1 MKPIAMFPEKESQE
15 LLREFMPILDEEVDD
30 ISKSGVNVNI
40 SGEERK
46 VICVKSHM
54 TLCDGKMI
62 TNFMQLGGSY
72 CTMCTSEQKD
82 CHGQNIVKEGFL
94 ISRSVDSVKDLAI
107 ALADLEKGEVQRQ
120 RGDYNVRQGVIGQP
134 LTLADL
140 CSNIPVCHNK
150 IEYLNAL
157 LI

>member
-1 MKPIAMFPEKESQE
+1 MFPEKESQE

-62 TNFMQLGGSY
+62 TNLMQLCGSC
-72 CTMCTSEQKD
+72 CTICTSKQKD
-82 CHGQNIVKEGFL
+82 CHDQDIVKEGFL
-94 ISRSVDSVKDLAI
+94 ITRSVDSIKDLAI
-107 ALADLEKGEVQRQ
+107 SLADPETGEVQR
-120 RGDYNVRQGVIGQP
+120 
-134 LTLADL
+134 
-140 CSNIPVCHNK
+140 
-150 IEYLNAL
+150 
-157 LI
+157 

>member
-1 MKPIAMFPEKESQE
+1 MFLEKESYE

-62 TNFMQLGGSY
+62 TN
-72 CTMCTSEQKD
+72 
-82 CHGQNIVKEGFL
+82 
-94 ISRSVDSVKDLAI
+94 
-107 ALADLEKGEVQRQ
+107 
-120 RGDYNVRQGVIGQP
+120 
-134 LTLADL
+134 L
-140 CSNIPVCHNK
+140 CSWVAPTVQCVMA
-150 IEYLNAL
+150 EYSDRRVPYN
-157 LI
+157 

>member
-1 MKPIAMFPEKESQE
+1 
-15 LLREFMPILDEEVDD
+15 MPILDEEVDD
-30 ISKSGVNVNI
+30 ISRSGINVNI
-40 SGEERK
+40 SREERK

-72 CTMCTSEQKD
+72 STMCTSEQKD

-94 ISRSVDSVKDLAI
+94 ITRSVDSVKDLAI
-107 ALADLEKGEVQRQ
+107 TLADLEKGEVQKQ
-120 RGDYNVRQGVIGQP
+120 RGDYKIRQDVIGHS

-140 CSNIPVCHNK
+140 CSNIPVCHNT